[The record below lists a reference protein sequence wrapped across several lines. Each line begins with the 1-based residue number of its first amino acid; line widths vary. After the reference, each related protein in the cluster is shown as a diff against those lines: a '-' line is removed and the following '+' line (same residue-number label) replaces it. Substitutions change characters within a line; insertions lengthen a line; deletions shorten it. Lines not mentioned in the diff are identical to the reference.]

1 MKRLNCAMSV
11 ECLGHFS
18 GIVPSLTFILTKQ
31 HGVRCGKYL
40 LKTSGNAI
48 LGLKISK
55 CSQMPWSSRN
65 CAFSAS
71 TKATYYSLWACCLK
85 TFDSPECPFFLF
97 SLMANYYCT
106 NIFMLTSQVSN
117 ITKYF
122 DFWCKNSYTVEPR
135 TSPINR
141 TLSHVWKLTSYISL
155 YNKPLLSERELLK

>member
-31 HGVRCGKYL
+31 HGVCCGKYL

-55 CSQMPWSSRN
+55 CSQRPWSSRT

-71 TKATYYSLWACCLK
+71 TKATFYSLWACYLK
-85 TFDSPECPFFLF
+85 TFWQPCMSFL
-97 SLMANYYCT
+97 SLLFNYYCT
-106 NIFMLTSQVSN
+106 NIFICWLAKWVTLQNTLTFDAKIVIQWNLYWADIPYKSS
-117 ITKYF
+117 TKPCLEIYVLYF
-122 DFWCKNSYTVEPR
+122 
-135 TSPINR
+135 
-141 TLSHVWKLTSYISL
+141 
-155 YNKPLLSERELLK
+155 PL